1 MLTMTNKQTK
11 QKQKTY
17 TTLKSEFIELTI
29 QGQFSF
35 NTVCTLA
42 MT

>member
-17 TTLKSEFIELTI
+17 TTLKSEFIELMI